1 MSQTSTFQSLVGFFG
16 NQIKTAE
23 LLKVDQ
29 ATVSGW
35 VRGKHGMSPAV
46 ALRAE
51 KLTEGEGAPPP
62 CGDGGGGVEGL
73 VVNWCSL
80 YPLCCGGVG
89 SQVVLPLPSV
99 LWRA

>member
-1 MSQTSTFQSLVGFFG
+1 MEHQPTIFQSLVSHFDT
-16 NQIKTAE
+16 QVKTAE

-51 KLTEGEGAPPP
+51 KLTEGKFTA
-62 CGDGGGGVEGL
+62 VQ
-73 VVNWCSL
+73 
-80 YPLCCGGVG
+80 LC
-89 SQVVLPLPSV
+89 PSV
-99 LWRA
+99 FSEPQVDEAASQ

>member
-1 MSQTSTFQSLVGFFG
+1 MSQTSTFQNLVGFFG
-16 NQIKTAE
+16 TQIKTAE

-51 KLTEGEGAPPP
+51 KLTNGRFTAAQI
-62 CGDGGGGVEGL
+62 C
-73 VVNWCSL
+73 
-80 YPLCCGGVG
+80 
-89 SQVVLPLPSV
+89 PSV
-99 LWRA
+99 FSEPPINEAASQ